1 MPLSADVYLSI
12 EQGLSARF
20 INAAEK
26 KIMSEEKLRSIKIAV
41 LTVSDSR
48 TEADDNS
55 GRVLV
60 ERLTEAGHVLAEK
73 KILPDDKY
81 KIRALLSHWIADA
94 EVDVVI
100 TTGGTG
106 ITGRDITPEAVKPLL
121 DKEIE
126 GIGELFRWV
135 SYQEIGT
142 STIASRCIGG
152 VANGTF
158 IFCLPG
164 STGACKTGWEKI
176 IAPQINSNTTPCNL
190 VALMPRLLEK

>member
-1 MPLSADVYLSI
+1 
-12 EQGLSARF
+12 
-20 INAAEK
+20 
-26 KIMSEEKLRSIKIAV
+26 MSEKQIVPIRIAV

-48 TEADDNS
+48 TEADDTS
-55 GRVLV
+55 GDTLV
-60 ERLTEAGHVLAEK
+60 ERLTQAGHTLVEK
-73 KILPDDKY
+73 LILPDDKY
-81 KIRALLSHWIADA
+81 IIRAAVCRWVADK

-100 TTGGTG
+100 ITGGTG
-106 ITGRDITPEAVKPLL
+106 LTGRDITPEAVQPLF

-126 GIGELFRWV
+126 GVGELFRWL

-152 VANGTF
+152 LANGTF

-164 STGACKTGWEKI
+164 STGACRTGWDKV
-176 IAPQINSNTTPCNL
+176 IAPQLDCNTRPCNI

>member
-1 MPLSADVYLSI
+1 MA
-12 EQGLSARF
+12 EQSHP
-20 INAAEK
+20 
-26 KIMSEEKLRSIKIAV
+26 IKIAV

-48 TEADDNS
+48 TEADDTS
-55 GRVLV
+55 GKALV
-60 ERLTEAGHVLAEK
+60 ERINAANHVLVDK
-73 KILPDDKY
+73 QILPDDVY
-81 KIRALLSHWIADA
+81 RLRALISHWIADR
-94 EVDVVI
+94 EIDVIV

-106 ITGRDITPEAVKPLL
+106 ITGRDLTPEAVKPLL

-126 GIGELFRWV
+126 GIGELFRWL

-164 STGACKTGWEKI
+164 STGACRTGWDKI
-176 IAPQINSNTTPCNL
+176 IEPQINSTTSPCNL

>member
-1 MPLSADVYLSI
+1 MTDKPI
-12 EQGLSARF
+12 
-20 INAAEK
+20 IP
-26 KIMSEEKLRSIKIAV
+26 IKIAI

-48 TEADDNS
+48 TAADDTS
-55 GRVLV
+55 GDALV
-60 ERLTEAGHVLAEK
+60 ERLTAAGHMLAEK
-73 KILPDDKY
+73 LILPDDKY
-81 KIRALLSHWIADA
+81 RIREAVSRWIADK
-94 EVDVVI
+94 EVDAII

-106 ITGRDITPEAVKPLL
+106 LTGRDITPEAVLPLL

-126 GIGELFRWV
+126 GVGELFRWL

-142 STIASRCIGG
+142 STIASRCLGG

-164 STGACKTGWEKI
+164 STGACRTGWDKV
-176 IAPQINSNTTPCNL
+176 IAPQLDCNTSPCNL

>member
-1 MPLSADVYLSI
+1 
-12 EQGLSARF
+12 
-20 INAAEK
+20 
-26 KIMSEEKLRSIKIAV
+26 MSDSNWVPIKIAI

-48 TEADDNS
+48 TEADDTS
-55 GRVLV
+55 GNALV
-60 ERLTEAGHVLAEK
+60 ERLTEAGHKLAEK
-73 KILPDDKY
+73 LILPDDKY
-81 KIRALLSHWIADA
+81 KIRAAVSRWIAD
-94 EVDVVI
+94 ENVDVVI

-106 ITGRDITPEAVKPLL
+106 LTGRDITPEAVTPLF

-126 GIGELFRWV
+126 GVGELFRWV

-152 VANGTF
+152 LANGTF

-164 STGACKTGWEKI
+164 STGACRTGWDKV
-176 IAPQINSNTTPCNL
+176 IAPQLDCNTKPCNI

>member
-1 MPLSADVYLSI
+1 MTNKTWVPI
-12 EQGLSARF
+12 R
-20 INAAEK
+20 
-26 KIMSEEKLRSIKIAV
+26 IAV

-48 TEADDNS
+48 TEADDTS
-55 GRVLV
+55 GNALV
-60 ERLTEAGHVLAEK
+60 DRLTQADHILAEK
-73 KILPDDKY
+73 LILTDDKY
-81 KIRALLSHWIADA
+81 KIREAVSRLIADK
-94 EVDVVI
+94 EVDAI
-100 TTGGTG
+100 ISTGGTG
-106 ITGRDITPEAVKPLL
+106 LTGRDITPEAVKPLL

-126 GIGELFRWV
+126 GVGELFRWV

-164 STGACKTGWEKI
+164 STGACRTGWDKV
-176 IAPQINSNTTPCNL
+176 IAPQLDCNTTPCNV